1 MSRSVLVLLALT
13 VLVPVGALALA
24 WRASNQRAEALLAE
38 ARAEVAEQ
46 QARARAAEVERS
58 AKEPSPPRRD
68 RDGPLTQALRPEAPA
83 GAGEVA
89 VLDLEDIR
97 ERLDRIE
104 AQLARLLADSSSAD
118 DAGLGAL
125 EQRRPA
131 EDWEALEALIHAWN
145 VDERAAR
152 ARTVLL
158 GYRDVLERYGTP
170 TEIWGERGELNWL
183 YARGRD
189 PVSDAWQEEVWFQFV
204 DGFVVQLGVKQP

>member
-1 MSRSVLVLLALT
+1 MSVVDVLARSGGAPDAVALVGSARMWT
-13 VLVPVGALALA
+13 Y
-24 WRASNQRAEALLAE
+24 AEL
-38 ARAEVAEQ
+38 
-46 QARARAAEVERS
+46 RAA
-58 AKEPSPPRRD
+58 
-68 RDGPLTQALRPEAPA
+68 
-83 GAGEVA
+83 
-89 VLDLEDIR
+89 
-97 ERLDRIE
+97 
-104 AQLARLLADSSSAD
+104 
-118 DAGLGAL
+118 
-125 EQRRPA
+125 
-131 EDWEALEALIHAWN
+131 